1 MCFIEDNP
9 FDIGEKIPAGD
20 EENGQNDGEGEEE
33 AAADMEE
40 VQADHPEEESA
51 QEPKDEEEG
60 NVGDEKDNCPVEDN
74 EEDKDEKGNEAV
86 NGDLRVPVDEE
97 QKPKVQNSQISTDV
111 CL

>member
-20 EENGQNDGEGEEE
+20 EENGQNDREEE
-33 AAADMEE
+33 AAADTEE

-60 NVGDEKDNCPVEDN
+60 NVGDEKDNCPVEN
-74 EEDKDEKGNEAV
+74 NEEEEDKDEKGNEAL
-86 NGDLRVPVDEE
+86 NGDPRVPVDEE